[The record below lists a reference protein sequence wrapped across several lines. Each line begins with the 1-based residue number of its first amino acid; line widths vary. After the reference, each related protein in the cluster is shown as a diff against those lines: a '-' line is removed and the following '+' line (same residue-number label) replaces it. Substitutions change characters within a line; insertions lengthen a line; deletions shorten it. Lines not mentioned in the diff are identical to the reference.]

1 MRVSTDDGVG
11 LAVEVTGSGPALLLA
26 HGFTGAKEDFADH
39 VDDLAQHSTVV
50 TFDHRGHGESDKPDR
65 EDAYSLDRL
74 AADTLAVADALG
86 LDRFRLLGHSMGG
99 MVARRLVLAVPERV
113 TGLILMGTSP
123 GKPSG
128 VDPDL
133 VNVGAAMARTEGM
146 VVLRALLDEIDVL
159 GSEAD
164 RRVRRERRGYEEFMR
179 TKFFAVPAEAYA
191 ALVLDIAHQPNQLAE
206 LTGVSCPTL
215 VIIGDQ
221 DEAFLP
227 DAHAMAGVLPDV
239 ELVVVRDAGHSPQ
252 FENPDAYLAA
262 LEGFLARVDAGTR
275 S

>member
-39 VDDLAQHSTVV
+39 VDDLARHSTVAI
-50 TFDHRGHGESDKPDR
+50 FDHRGHGESDKPDH

-74 AADTLAVADALG
+74 AADTLAIADALDF
-86 LDRFRLLGHSMGG
+86 DRFRLLGHSMGG
-99 MVARRLVLAVPERV
+99 MVARRVVLAVPERV

-159 GSEAD
+159 GSQAD
-164 RRVRRERRGYEEFMR
+164 RRVRRERPGYEEFMLE
-179 TKFFAVPAEAYA
+179 KFFAVPAEAYA
-191 ALVLDIAHQPNQLAE
+191 ALVLDIAHQPDQLAE
-206 LTGVSCPTL
+206 LGGVTCPTL
-215 VIIGDQ
+215 VVVGEQ

-227 DAHAMAGVLPDV
+227 DAHAMAGALPDV
-239 ELVVVRDAGHSPQ
+239 ELVIVPSAGHSPQ